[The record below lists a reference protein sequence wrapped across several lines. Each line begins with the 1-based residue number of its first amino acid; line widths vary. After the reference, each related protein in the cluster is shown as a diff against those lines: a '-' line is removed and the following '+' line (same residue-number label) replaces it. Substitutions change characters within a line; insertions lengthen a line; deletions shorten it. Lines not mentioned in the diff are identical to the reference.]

1 MFIFHF
7 TKIKLPTAL
16 ILMLIYFDAIAKD
29 S

>member
-1 MFIFHF
+1 MFIFHS
-7 TKIKLPTAL
+7 TNIKLPGAL